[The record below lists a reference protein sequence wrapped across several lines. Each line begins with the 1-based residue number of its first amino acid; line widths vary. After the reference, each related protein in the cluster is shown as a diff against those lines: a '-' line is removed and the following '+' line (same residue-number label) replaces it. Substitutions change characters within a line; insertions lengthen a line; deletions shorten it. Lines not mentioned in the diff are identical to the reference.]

1 VKCRG
6 KRGKMMKGFKN
17 VISVVLGI
25 TLVFAAPGIKSFA
38 ATETDVTDG
47 TPNDSLVATDGEERT
62 ILDNIFINDINVGG
76 LTASEAK
83 AKFGVADSAAS
94 AAVTLTS
101 DYGDVETTLGELG
114 LSNNADEVVE
124 EAINYGNHG
133 NVLQRFR
140 DIEALKTEP
149 VKYESKSTINADAL
163 DYLVEGKIGT
173 EMEGLNQYSLD
184 KSGEQI
190 KVVVEGQSVSIDA
203 TKTAAEVEN
212 QINKPEYA
220 GGAVNVKVVLADDSQ
235 NEKLAQIGRIKDL
248 LGTYTTSYSS
258 SGSARKNNVQRAASL
273 VDGHV
278 LFPGEQISVYNC
290 IAPIEVSNGYELAH
304 AYVGTEVV
312 DAAGGGV
319 CQVATTLY
327 NAAIRAELE
336 IVQRNCHSLRVSYVP
351 ISADAAIAGGVLD
364 LKLRNNLDAPIY
376 IEACY
381 DGANLSFNVYGEE
394 YRPSNRTIEFES
406 IQTGVISPPDE
417 PIYTEDKTLEPGTE
431 QVTAAAVT
439 GYTGELWK
447 YVYVDGVRTESI
459 RMNSSKYQASAAK
472 VSINTDPAEEESEDE
487 DDNQENPDGTD
498 PAAVPEGGETP
509 TEAPAAPAATE
520 APAAPAATETPTEA
534 PAAPAATETPTEA
547 PTEAPAAPAAT
558 PVPTE

>member
-1 VKCRG
+1 M
-6 KRGKMMKGFKN
+6 KRFRSVMS
-17 VISVVLGI
+17 VILAM
-25 TLVFAAPGIKSFA
+25 TLAMAAPGLKSFA
-38 ATETDVTDG
+38 ATETDATQSDALIA
-47 TPNDSLVATDGEERT
+47 TNDADAPT

-76 LTASEAK
+76 MTEAEAK
-83 AKFGVADSAAS
+83 AKFGVDDSVKS
-94 AAVTLTS
+94 ATVTLSS
-101 DYGDVETTLGELG
+101 DYGEVETTLGELG
-114 LSNNADEVVE
+114 LTNNADEVVE
-124 EAINYGNHG
+124 QAINYGNHG
-133 NVLQRFR
+133 NVLQRYK
-140 DIEALKTEP
+140 DLESLKTEP
-149 VKYESKSTINADAL
+149 VKFESKSQISADAL
-163 DYLVEGKIGT
+163 DYLVEGKLGN

-190 KVVVEGQSVSIDA
+190 KVIVEGQSVSVDA
-203 TKTAAEVEN
+203 PATAAAIEEI
-212 QINKPEYA
+212 INKDGYA
-220 GGAVNVKVVLADDSQ
+220 GGAVNTNVVLADNSE
-235 NEKLAQIGRIKDL
+235 NEKLAQIARIKDR
-248 LGTYTTSYSS
+248 LGTYTTSYAS

-381 DGANLSFNVYGEE
+381 DGANLSFNIYGEE

-406 IQTGVISPPDE
+406 IQTGVINPPDE
-417 PIYTEDKTLEPGTE
+417 PIYTEDKSLPAGTE
-431 QVTAAAVT
+431 QVTASAVT

-447 YVYVDGVRTESI
+447 YVYVDGVKTESI
-459 RMNSSKYQASAAK
+459 KMNSSKYQASAAK
-472 VSINTDPAEEESEDE
+472 ISINSDPAEEGEESEDE
-487 DDNQENPDGTD
+487 DDNQQSENPDGTS
-498 PAAVPEGGETP
+498 ETTTNPDGTPVNP
-509 TEAPAAPAATE
+509 TETTTAAPV
-520 APAAPAATETPTEA
+520 
-534 PAAPAATETPTEA
+534 ETPTEA
-547 PTEAPAAPAAT
+547 PTAAPAET
-558 PVPTE
+558 PTEAPTAAPAETPTEAPTTPQVTEGAADTSGQ

>member
-1 VKCRG
+1 MKRFRG
-6 KRGKMMKGFKN
+6 VMS
-17 VISVVLGI
+17 VILAM
-25 TLVFAAPGIKSFA
+25 TLTLAAPGLKSFA
-38 ATETDVTDG
+38 ASETDATE
-47 TPNDSLVATDGEERT
+47 NDALLATDDEERT

-76 LTASEAK
+76 LTASQAK
-83 AKFGVADSAAS
+83 AKFGVDDSAAS

-114 LSNNADEVVE
+114 LSNNAEEVIE
-124 EAINYGNHG
+124 EAVNYGNHG
-133 NVLQRFR
+133 NVLERFR
-140 DIEALKTEP
+140 DIESLKTEP
-149 VKYESKSTINADAL
+149 VKFESKSTISADAL
-163 DYLVEGKIGT
+163 DYLVEAKLGT
-173 EMEGLNQYSLD
+173 EMEGLNQYSID
-184 KSGEQI
+184 KSDGI
-190 KVVVEGQSVSIDA
+190 KVIAEGQSVSVDA
-203 TKTAAEVEN
+203 AQTAGKVEDE
-212 QINKPEYA
+212 INKEGYA
-220 GGAVNVKVVLADDSQ
+220 GGAVNVAVVLADDSQ
-235 NEKLAQIGRIKDL
+235 NEKLKQLARIKDL

-258 SGSARKNNVQRAASL
+258 SGAARKNNVQRAASL

-290 IAPIEVSNGYELAH
+290 IAPIEVSNGYEMAH

-327 NAAIRAELE
+327 NAAIRAEIE
-336 IVQRNCHSLRVSYVP
+336 VVQRNCHSLRVSYVP

-406 IQTGVISPPDE
+406 IQTGVINPPDE

-431 QVTAAAVT
+431 QVTASAVT

-459 RMNSSKYQASAAK
+459 RMNSSKYQASPAK
-472 VSINTDPAEEESEDE
+472 ISINSDEASEDSEDE
-487 DDNQENPDGTD
+487 DDNQENPDGTNPDGTNPDGTD
-498 PAAVPEGGETP
+498 PNANPDGQTTEAPATEASTEAATEAATEAT
-509 TEAPAAPAATE
+509 TEAPAAPPAT
-520 APAAPAATETPTEA
+520 TE
-534 PAAPAATETPTEA
+534 
-547 PTEAPAAPAAT
+547 
-558 PVPTE
+558 